1 MCLAG
6 HDEHGR
12 FRVVAF
18 EALTEVRLVQ
28 LHARPGLGT
37 QDGSVS
43 ADALDDPLAH
53 EERGLQAYSATLGA
67 LAQAQAIHEAFE
79 EPHPYARFELA
90 HAHHPVRANAERPVA
105 VHALPTLGAVTST
118 PFADDADA
126 AAAHARLHLV
136 RVARRRVQREPLVQG
151 VAQRLDGKVALL
163 RRQFAQFLPDPIG
176 YTRHLARSHTT
187 IVATQQ
193 LQYKS
198 KSQPWSNR
206 ANDFTKQAGKI
217 AGNIGDT
224 AGKITKDVAKGAGK
238 LAGDAGKMTA
248 AVAGSVAQSAA
259 VASGEVSKAADSM
272 AKGTVS
278 IAKNVKDS
286 ADKVDLFNSKLRA
299 KAVEDY
305 NNAVERYE
313 NVADDLAKSTQALYD
328 LRKIAIVHVKY
339 VEQHINQL
347 ANTPKEFAVELH
359 KINTEVTTFE
369 NKEDEIKEAE
379 KQAKAAEGGSGAGAT
394 LSALGIAVA
403 TMGPTAAMGVATTF
417 GVASTGTAISAL
429 SGAAANSAALAW
441 LGGGAL
447 AAGGGGMS
455 AGTAFL
461 GLAGPVGWTIAGV
474 AGAAAIGSGIYANHK
489 NKETADKLLLER
501 QNVEVLIRKFNVKNA
516 EVAALTEA
524 TQTQIDGVQ
533 RANAAVTGADY
544 SQFSHEEKM
553 QAGLL
558 VNMTLT
564 LAQMINKELELDD

>member
-1 MCLAG
+1 M
-6 HDEHGR
+6 
-12 FRVVAF
+12 
-18 EALTEVRLVQ
+18 
-28 LHARPGLGT
+28 
-37 QDGSVS
+37 
-43 ADALDDPLAH
+43 
-53 EERGLQAYSATLGA
+53 
-67 LAQAQAIHEAFE
+67 
-79 EPHPYARFELA
+79 
-90 HAHHPVRANAERPVA
+90 
-105 VHALPTLGAVTST
+105 
-118 PFADDADA
+118 
-126 AAAHARLHLV
+126 
-136 RVARRRVQREPLVQG
+136 
-151 VAQRLDGKVALL
+151 
-163 RRQFAQFLPDPIG
+163 
-176 YTRHLARSHTT
+176 
-187 IVATQQ
+187 
-193 LQYKS
+193 
-198 KSQPWSNR
+198 
-206 ANDFTKQAGKI
+206 
-217 AGNIGDT
+217 
-224 AGKITKDVAKGAGK
+224 
-238 LAGDAGKMTA
+238 
-248 AVAGSVAQSAA
+248 
-259 VASGEVSKAADSM
+259 
-272 AKGTVS
+272 
-278 IAKNVKDS
+278 
-286 ADKVDLFNSKLRA
+286 FNSKLRA

-328 LRKIAIVHVKY
+328 LRKTAIVHVKY

>member
-1 MCLAG
+1 MGNMFDNLG
-6 HDEHGR
+6 K
-12 FRVVAF
+12 
-18 EALTEVRLVQ
+18 
-28 LHARPGLGT
+28 GL
-37 QDGSVS
+37 
-43 ADALDDPLAH
+43 
-53 EERGLQAYSATLGA
+53 
-67 LAQAQAIHEAFE
+67 
-79 EPHPYARFELA
+79 
-90 HAHHPVRANAERPVA
+90 
-105 VHALPTLGAVTST
+105 
-118 PFADDADA
+118 
-126 AAAHARLHLV
+126 
-136 RVARRRVQREPLVQG
+136 
-151 VAQRLDGKVALL
+151 
-163 RRQFAQFLPDPIG
+163 
-176 YTRHLARSHTT
+176 
-187 IVATQQ
+187 
-193 LQYKS
+193 
-198 KSQPWSNR
+198 
-206 ANDFTKQAGKI
+206 NDFTKQAGKI

-238 LAGDAGKMTA
+238 IANDAGKLAGDAGKMTA
-248 AVAGSVAQSAA
+248 AVAGSVAQFAA

-313 NVADDLAKSTQALYD
+313 NVSDDLAKSTQALYD

-441 LGGGAL
+441 LGGG
-447 AAGGGGMS
+447 GMS
-455 AGTAFL
+455 VGTAFL

>member
-1 MCLAG
+1 MGNMFDNLG
-6 HDEHGR
+6 K
-12 FRVVAF
+12 
-18 EALTEVRLVQ
+18 
-28 LHARPGLGT
+28 GL
-37 QDGSVS
+37 
-43 ADALDDPLAH
+43 
-53 EERGLQAYSATLGA
+53 
-67 LAQAQAIHEAFE
+67 
-79 EPHPYARFELA
+79 
-90 HAHHPVRANAERPVA
+90 
-105 VHALPTLGAVTST
+105 
-118 PFADDADA
+118 
-126 AAAHARLHLV
+126 
-136 RVARRRVQREPLVQG
+136 
-151 VAQRLDGKVALL
+151 
-163 RRQFAQFLPDPIG
+163 
-176 YTRHLARSHTT
+176 
-187 IVATQQ
+187 
-193 LQYKS
+193 
-198 KSQPWSNR
+198 
-206 ANDFTKQAGKI
+206 NDFTKQAGKI

-278 IAKNVKDS
+278 IAKKIAKNVKDS

>member
-1 MCLAG
+1 MFDNLG
-6 HDEHGR
+6 K
-12 FRVVAF
+12 
-18 EALTEVRLVQ
+18 
-28 LHARPGLGT
+28 GL
-37 QDGSVS
+37 
-43 ADALDDPLAH
+43 
-53 EERGLQAYSATLGA
+53 
-67 LAQAQAIHEAFE
+67 
-79 EPHPYARFELA
+79 
-90 HAHHPVRANAERPVA
+90 
-105 VHALPTLGAVTST
+105 
-118 PFADDADA
+118 
-126 AAAHARLHLV
+126 
-136 RVARRRVQREPLVQG
+136 
-151 VAQRLDGKVALL
+151 
-163 RRQFAQFLPDPIG
+163 
-176 YTRHLARSHTT
+176 
-187 IVATQQ
+187 
-193 LQYKS
+193 
-198 KSQPWSNR
+198 
-206 ANDFTKQAGKI
+206 NDFTKQAGKI

-238 LAGDAGKMTA
+238 IANDAGKLAGDAGKMTA
-248 AVAGSVAQSAA
+248 AVAGSVAQFAA

-313 NVADDLAKSTQALYD
+313 NVSDDLAKSTQALYD

-441 LGGGAL
+441 LGGG
-447 AAGGGGMS
+447 GMS
-455 AGTAFL
+455 VGTAFL

>member
-1 MCLAG
+1 M
-6 HDEHGR
+6 
-12 FRVVAF
+12 
-18 EALTEVRLVQ
+18 
-28 LHARPGLGT
+28 
-37 QDGSVS
+37 
-43 ADALDDPLAH
+43 
-53 EERGLQAYSATLGA
+53 
-67 LAQAQAIHEAFE
+67 
-79 EPHPYARFELA
+79 
-90 HAHHPVRANAERPVA
+90 
-105 VHALPTLGAVTST
+105 
-118 PFADDADA
+118 
-126 AAAHARLHLV
+126 
-136 RVARRRVQREPLVQG
+136 
-151 VAQRLDGKVALL
+151 
-163 RRQFAQFLPDPIG
+163 
-176 YTRHLARSHTT
+176 
-187 IVATQQ
+187 
-193 LQYKS
+193 
-198 KSQPWSNR
+198 
-206 ANDFTKQAGKI
+206 
-217 AGNIGDT
+217 
-224 AGKITKDVAKGAGK
+224 
-238 LAGDAGKMTA
+238 
-248 AVAGSVAQSAA
+248 
-259 VASGEVSKAADSM
+259 
-272 AKGTVS
+272 
-278 IAKNVKDS
+278 
-286 ADKVDLFNSKLRA
+286 
-299 KAVEDY
+299 
-305 NNAVERYE
+305 
-313 NVADDLAKSTQALYD
+313 
-328 LRKIAIVHVKY
+328 RKIAIVHVKY

-501 QNVEVLIRKFNVKNA
+501 QNVEVLIRKFNAKNA

-533 RANAAVTGADY
+533 RANAAVTGSDY

>member
-1 MCLAG
+1 MFDNLG
-6 HDEHGR
+6 K
-12 FRVVAF
+12 
-18 EALTEVRLVQ
+18 
-28 LHARPGLGT
+28 GL
-37 QDGSVS
+37 
-43 ADALDDPLAH
+43 
-53 EERGLQAYSATLGA
+53 
-67 LAQAQAIHEAFE
+67 
-79 EPHPYARFELA
+79 
-90 HAHHPVRANAERPVA
+90 
-105 VHALPTLGAVTST
+105 
-118 PFADDADA
+118 
-126 AAAHARLHLV
+126 
-136 RVARRRVQREPLVQG
+136 
-151 VAQRLDGKVALL
+151 
-163 RRQFAQFLPDPIG
+163 
-176 YTRHLARSHTT
+176 
-187 IVATQQ
+187 
-193 LQYKS
+193 
-198 KSQPWSNR
+198 
-206 ANDFTKQAGKI
+206 NDFTKQAGKI

-224 AGKITKDVAKGAGK
+224 AGKITKDVAKGAGKIVNDAGK

-441 LGGGAL
+441 LGGG
-447 AAGGGGMS
+447 GMS

>member
-1 MCLAG
+1 MGNMFDNLG
-6 HDEHGR
+6 K
-12 FRVVAF
+12 
-18 EALTEVRLVQ
+18 
-28 LHARPGLGT
+28 GL
-37 QDGSVS
+37 
-43 ADALDDPLAH
+43 
-53 EERGLQAYSATLGA
+53 
-67 LAQAQAIHEAFE
+67 
-79 EPHPYARFELA
+79 
-90 HAHHPVRANAERPVA
+90 
-105 VHALPTLGAVTST
+105 
-118 PFADDADA
+118 
-126 AAAHARLHLV
+126 
-136 RVARRRVQREPLVQG
+136 
-151 VAQRLDGKVALL
+151 
-163 RRQFAQFLPDPIG
+163 
-176 YTRHLARSHTT
+176 
-187 IVATQQ
+187 
-193 LQYKS
+193 
-198 KSQPWSNR
+198 
-206 ANDFTKQAGKI
+206 NDFTKQAGKI

-238 LAGDAGKMTA
+238 IANDAGKMTA

-259 VASGEVSKAADSM
+259 VASGEVSKAGDSM

-501 QNVEVLIRKFNVKNA
+501 QNVEVLIRKFNAKNA

>member
-1 MCLAG
+1 MGNMFDNLG
-6 HDEHGR
+6 K
-12 FRVVAF
+12 
-18 EALTEVRLVQ
+18 
-28 LHARPGLGT
+28 GL
-37 QDGSVS
+37 
-43 ADALDDPLAH
+43 
-53 EERGLQAYSATLGA
+53 
-67 LAQAQAIHEAFE
+67 
-79 EPHPYARFELA
+79 
-90 HAHHPVRANAERPVA
+90 
-105 VHALPTLGAVTST
+105 
-118 PFADDADA
+118 
-126 AAAHARLHLV
+126 
-136 RVARRRVQREPLVQG
+136 
-151 VAQRLDGKVALL
+151 
-163 RRQFAQFLPDPIG
+163 
-176 YTRHLARSHTT
+176 
-187 IVATQQ
+187 
-193 LQYKS
+193 
-198 KSQPWSNR
+198 
-206 ANDFTKQAGKI
+206 NDFTKQAGKI

-441 LGGGAL
+441 LGGG
-447 AAGGGGMS
+447 GMS

>member
-1 MCLAG
+1 MGNMFDNLG
-6 HDEHGR
+6 K
-12 FRVVAF
+12 
-18 EALTEVRLVQ
+18 
-28 LHARPGLGT
+28 GL
-37 QDGSVS
+37 
-43 ADALDDPLAH
+43 
-53 EERGLQAYSATLGA
+53 
-67 LAQAQAIHEAFE
+67 
-79 EPHPYARFELA
+79 
-90 HAHHPVRANAERPVA
+90 
-105 VHALPTLGAVTST
+105 
-118 PFADDADA
+118 
-126 AAAHARLHLV
+126 
-136 RVARRRVQREPLVQG
+136 
-151 VAQRLDGKVALL
+151 
-163 RRQFAQFLPDPIG
+163 
-176 YTRHLARSHTT
+176 
-187 IVATQQ
+187 
-193 LQYKS
+193 
-198 KSQPWSNR
+198 
-206 ANDFTKQAGKI
+206 NDFTKQAGKI

-238 LAGDAGKMTA
+238 LAGDAGKMT
-248 AVAGSVAQSAA
+248 A

-313 NVADDLAKSTQALYD
+313 NVADDLAKSTQVLYD

>member
-1 MCLAG
+1 MGNMFDNLG
-6 HDEHGR
+6 K
-12 FRVVAF
+12 
-18 EALTEVRLVQ
+18 
-28 LHARPGLGT
+28 GL
-37 QDGSVS
+37 
-43 ADALDDPLAH
+43 
-53 EERGLQAYSATLGA
+53 
-67 LAQAQAIHEAFE
+67 
-79 EPHPYARFELA
+79 
-90 HAHHPVRANAERPVA
+90 
-105 VHALPTLGAVTST
+105 
-118 PFADDADA
+118 
-126 AAAHARLHLV
+126 
-136 RVARRRVQREPLVQG
+136 
-151 VAQRLDGKVALL
+151 
-163 RRQFAQFLPDPIG
+163 
-176 YTRHLARSHTT
+176 
-187 IVATQQ
+187 
-193 LQYKS
+193 
-198 KSQPWSNR
+198 
-206 ANDFTKQAGKI
+206 NDFTKQAGKI

-224 AGKITKDVAKGAGK
+224 AGKITKDVAKGAGKIANDAGK

-278 IAKNVKDS
+278 IAKTSRIVPIRS
-286 ADKVDLFNSKLRA
+286 IFNSKLRA

>member
-1 MCLAG
+1 MFDNLG
-6 HDEHGR
+6 K
-12 FRVVAF
+12 
-18 EALTEVRLVQ
+18 
-28 LHARPGLGT
+28 GL
-37 QDGSVS
+37 
-43 ADALDDPLAH
+43 
-53 EERGLQAYSATLGA
+53 
-67 LAQAQAIHEAFE
+67 
-79 EPHPYARFELA
+79 
-90 HAHHPVRANAERPVA
+90 
-105 VHALPTLGAVTST
+105 
-118 PFADDADA
+118 
-126 AAAHARLHLV
+126 
-136 RVARRRVQREPLVQG
+136 
-151 VAQRLDGKVALL
+151 
-163 RRQFAQFLPDPIG
+163 
-176 YTRHLARSHTT
+176 
-187 IVATQQ
+187 
-193 LQYKS
+193 
-198 KSQPWSNR
+198 
-206 ANDFTKQAGKI
+206 NDFTKQAGKI

-447 AAGGGGMS
+447 AQVAVACQPEPRSWAWLVRLDGPS
-455 AGTAFL
+455 
-461 GLAGPVGWTIAGV
+461 LAWRALRQLVLVFMRIIKT
-474 AGAAAIGSGIYANHK
+474 K
-489 NKETADKLLLER
+489 KLLTSFCLSAR
-501 QNVEVLIRKFNVKNA
+501 MWK
-516 EVAALTEA
+516 
-524 TQTQIDGVQ
+524 
-533 RANAAVTGADY
+533 Y
-544 SQFSHEEKM
+544 
-553 QAGLL
+553 
-558 VNMTLT
+558 
-564 LAQMINKELELDD
+564 

>member
-1 MCLAG
+1 MGNMFDNLG
-6 HDEHGR
+6 K
-12 FRVVAF
+12 
-18 EALTEVRLVQ
+18 
-28 LHARPGLGT
+28 GL
-37 QDGSVS
+37 
-43 ADALDDPLAH
+43 
-53 EERGLQAYSATLGA
+53 
-67 LAQAQAIHEAFE
+67 
-79 EPHPYARFELA
+79 
-90 HAHHPVRANAERPVA
+90 
-105 VHALPTLGAVTST
+105 
-118 PFADDADA
+118 
-126 AAAHARLHLV
+126 
-136 RVARRRVQREPLVQG
+136 
-151 VAQRLDGKVALL
+151 
-163 RRQFAQFLPDPIG
+163 
-176 YTRHLARSHTT
+176 
-187 IVATQQ
+187 
-193 LQYKS
+193 
-198 KSQPWSNR
+198 
-206 ANDFTKQAGKI
+206 NDFTKQAGKI

-238 LAGDAGKMTA
+238 IVNDAGKLAGDAGKMTA

-259 VASGEVSKAADSM
+259 VASDSM

-501 QNVEVLIRKFNVKNA
+501 QNVEVLIRKFNAKNA

>member
-1 MCLAG
+1 MGNMFDNLG
-6 HDEHGR
+6 K
-12 FRVVAF
+12 
-18 EALTEVRLVQ
+18 
-28 LHARPGLGT
+28 GL
-37 QDGSVS
+37 
-43 ADALDDPLAH
+43 
-53 EERGLQAYSATLGA
+53 
-67 LAQAQAIHEAFE
+67 
-79 EPHPYARFELA
+79 
-90 HAHHPVRANAERPVA
+90 
-105 VHALPTLGAVTST
+105 
-118 PFADDADA
+118 
-126 AAAHARLHLV
+126 
-136 RVARRRVQREPLVQG
+136 
-151 VAQRLDGKVALL
+151 
-163 RRQFAQFLPDPIG
+163 
-176 YTRHLARSHTT
+176 
-187 IVATQQ
+187 
-193 LQYKS
+193 
-198 KSQPWSNR
+198 
-206 ANDFTKQAGKI
+206 NDFTKQAGKI

-224 AGKITKDVAKGAGK
+224 AGKITKDVAKGAGKIVNDAGK

-359 KINTEVTTFE
+359 K
-369 NKEDEIKEAE
+369 IKEAE

-501 QNVEVLIRKFNVKNA
+501 QNVEVLIRKFNAKNA

>member
-1 MCLAG
+1 MGNMFDNLG
-6 HDEHGR
+6 K
-12 FRVVAF
+12 
-18 EALTEVRLVQ
+18 
-28 LHARPGLGT
+28 GL
-37 QDGSVS
+37 
-43 ADALDDPLAH
+43 
-53 EERGLQAYSATLGA
+53 
-67 LAQAQAIHEAFE
+67 
-79 EPHPYARFELA
+79 
-90 HAHHPVRANAERPVA
+90 
-105 VHALPTLGAVTST
+105 
-118 PFADDADA
+118 
-126 AAAHARLHLV
+126 
-136 RVARRRVQREPLVQG
+136 
-151 VAQRLDGKVALL
+151 
-163 RRQFAQFLPDPIG
+163 
-176 YTRHLARSHTT
+176 
-187 IVATQQ
+187 
-193 LQYKS
+193 
-198 KSQPWSNR
+198 
-206 ANDFTKQAGKI
+206 NDFTKQAGKI

-224 AGKITKDVAKGAGK
+224 AGKITKDVAKGAGKIVNDAGK

-447 AAGGGGMS
+447 AAGGGGMA
-455 AGTAFL
+455 AGSTFL
-461 GLAGPVGWTIAGV
+461 ALAGPVGWTIAGLSIIASGLMFFKTKGDKERLEDIYTRISNRDV
-474 AGAAAIGSGIYANHK
+474 KSYELAIVELSERIKRIIDETGKLGAAIKKIETFGTDYSQMTEEQQYELGAYVNLMEASTMLLVNPILGLQSKFSEQDFEKLCASENLLEFYFKAHKNMVISMANLLYEITLDGKDKKLLAKSLRK
-489 NKETADKLLLER
+489 NKEFLASVQMTKKEFDVDDLSMVER
-501 QNVEVLIRKFNVKNA
+501 
-516 EVAALTEA
+516 ALNHRYK
-524 TQTQIDGVQ
+524 TQ
-533 RANAAVTGADY
+533 RY
-544 SQFSHEEKM
+544 
-553 QAGLL
+553 
-558 VNMTLT
+558 
-564 LAQMINKELELDD
+564 